1 MTKHENLSLLLEAAL
16 EAVDPYQA
24 VKQSI
29 QLHLPA
35 IQQAR
40 KVYVVGCGKAV
51 VPMALA
57 VEDVLGESITRGV
70 VLTKYGHLAKGMNQY
85 INVLEAAHPVPDR
98 AGIEATTSVL
108 DVLREAQEEDIVL
121 ALISGG
127 GSALWVQPP
136 ASVSLE
142 DKMQVSSLLLQ
153 SGAAINEMNTV
164 RKHLS
169 CIKGGHAA
177 VEAYPARVFAY
188 LISDVV
194 GDALDVI
201 ASGPFAPDS
210 TSFSDAIAIV
220 DRYALAGKMPDS
232 VMAHLKDGVRGI
244 LPDTPRDG
252 DVVFERVHHEI
263 CSANRLAVE
272 AVRIRAEALGYQVV
286 VRDEPLVGEAV
297 EAAHDFT
304 QHLLSLRG
312 SRPLCFIAG
321 GETTVTL
328 GDTPG
333 KGGRN
338 QEFALAAAAGI
349 DGYAVHVASL
359 ATDGND
365 GPTDAAGAHVDGKTW
380 QGLLA
385 LGYDP
390 EKELHQH
397 NAYPLLQA
405 CGALLMTGPTNTNV
419 ADIQIGLLD

>member
-419 ADIQIGLLD
+419 ADIQIGLVD